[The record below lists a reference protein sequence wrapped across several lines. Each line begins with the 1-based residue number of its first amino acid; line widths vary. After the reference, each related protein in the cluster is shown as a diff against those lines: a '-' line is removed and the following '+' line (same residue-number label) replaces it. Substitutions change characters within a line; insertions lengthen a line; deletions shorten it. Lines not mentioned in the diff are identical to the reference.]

1 MLYEKVLEGD
11 RRALAR
17 LIRFVDDRVSGYEE
31 EVSRLLDKCGNAHF
45 IGITGSP
52 GAGKS
57 TLTNEIIK
65 HYRKLDK
72 KVAVVAIDPT
82 SPFSHGAILGD
93 RIRMLDHANDEN
105 VFIRSVATRGHL
117 GGLSSSAVEI
127 AMVFDAAGYDIVIIE
142 TVGVGQDE
150 VDIAYV
156 ADTCLV
162 VSVPG
167 LGDDIQAIKAGILE
181 IGDIFVVNKADKD
194 EAIRTV
200 RDLELMIE
208 LSLKEGWKPPVVKTV
223 ATKGEGV
230 SELIG
235 FIQKHRES
243 VPSKHFDRLYYIGK
257 QYLLE
262 HIEKKLLTYD
272 KFLEYLQNIKDPYKI
287 VKKNILNTIE
297 IGGNNG
303 S

>member
-1 MLYEKVLEGD
+1 MFYERVLKGD
-11 RRALAR
+11 KRALAK
-17 LIRFVDDRVSGYEE
+17 LIRVVDDRVDGYEE
-31 EVSRLLDKCGNAHF
+31 EVSKLLDYCGKAHF
-45 IGITGSP
+45 IGITGAP

-65 HYRKLDK
+65 HFRKEDK
-72 KVAVVAIDPT
+72 TVAVVAIDPS

-93 RIRMLDHANDEN
+93 RIRMSEHASDDG

-127 AMVFDAAGYDIVIIE
+127 AMIFDAAGFDIVIIE

-167 LGDDIQAIKAGILE
+167 LGDDIQAIKAGVLE

-194 EAIRTV
+194 EAVRTI
-200 RDLELMIE
+200 RDLEMMIE
-208 LSLKEGWKPPVVKTV
+208 LSPKRSWKPPIVKTV

-230 SELIG
+230 EELAN
-235 FIQKHRES
+235 FIKEHKKLS
-243 VPSKHFDRLYYIGK
+243 NSKHYERLYYIAK
-257 QYLLE
+257 QYLKE
-262 HIEKKLLTYD
+262 KIEKKLLTKD
-272 KFLEYLQNIKDPYKI
+272 KFIDYLKKLKDPYRI
-287 VKKNILNTIE
+287 INEYILNYK
-297 IGGNNG
+297 
-303 S
+303 

>member
-1 MLYEKVLEGD
+1 MLYKKVLEGD

-31 EVSRLLDKCGNAHF
+31 EVSRLLDKCGKAHF

-208 LSLKEGWKPPVVKTV
+208 LSPKEGWKPPVVKTV

-272 KFLEYLQNIKDPYKI
+272 KFLEYLQNMKDPYKI
-287 VKKNILNTIE
+287 VKENILNTIE